1 MIVTL
6 NGKKTELTDNLS
18 ILQLL
23 ESKELTPDTV
33 VVELNK
39 EIIMSD
45 LFSTTT
51 INDGDHLEVLRFVG
65 GG

>member
-1 MIVTL
+1 MIITL
-6 NGKKTELTDNLS
+6 NGKQAELADGLS
-18 ILQLL
+18 VLALL

-39 EIIMSD
+39 QIIMSD
-45 LFSTTT
+45 AFSTTI
-51 INDGDHLEVLRFVG
+51 INEGDHLEVLRFVG